1 MVKNGDRIV
10 IDAKSRKMVLDISG
24 AEMKKRVKAWKK
36 PKPKYTRGVLAKF
49 AHLAADASH
58 GAVTDEGLSP

>member
-1 MVKNGDRIV
+1 V

-49 AHLAADASH
+49 AHMTADASH